1 MENERL
7 DRLLEIF
14 YRLLHGEV
22 VPNRLIAEEYRISSK
37 SVSRDVAR
45 INDFL
50 AEHRELMQNA
60 EVTYSHKDRAYI
72 LKSDEFL
79 KNQELFAFVLAP
91 VSLFKKRINQML
103 FIVSKLRNFTTDN
116 DRKPLY

>member
-7 DRLLEIF
+7 DRVLEIF

-50 AEHRELMQNA
+50 AELPER
-60 EVTYSHKDRAYI
+60 
-72 LKSDEFL
+72 
-79 KNQELFAFVLAP
+79 
-91 VSLFKKRINQML
+91 
-103 FIVSKLRNFTTDN
+103 LR
-116 DRKPLY
+116 

>member
-7 DRLLEIF
+7 DRVLEIF

-22 VPNRLIAEEYRISSK
+22 VSNKLIAEEYGISSK

-79 KNQELFAFVLAP
+79 KNQELFALVKVILGD
-91 VSLFKKRINQML
+91 V
-103 FIVSKLRNFTTDN
+103 
-116 DRKPLY
+116 

>member
-7 DRLLEIF
+7 DRVLEIF

-50 AEHRELMQNA
+50 AEHRELMQKPRSHIRTRTGL
-60 EVTYSHKDRAYI
+60 TY
-72 LKSDEFL
+72 LKATSF
-79 KNQELFAFVLAP
+79 
-91 VSLFKKRINQML
+91 
-103 FIVSKLRNFTTDN
+103 
-116 DRKPLY
+116 